1 MNVTRRPIP
10 PAASRQTAADSLR
23 AAMFAIAL
31 GLAASLSW
39 GIADFLGGIQSRRM
53 PVVAVVLGS
62 QLAGLV
68 LVVAIVAARGKGIPS
83 GDLVLYAALSSVGGI
98 VGLTAFYRALSI
110 GAMGVVAPLSSTAA
124 VIPLVVGIAT
134 GDRPSALQGAGVA
147 VAIVGVLLASREA
160 SEHGEAGVS
169 KGAGLALI
177 SAVGFGCFFL
187 AIDKA
192 SDSDVL
198 WAVCVNR
205 TVSVFLLGLA
215 LLVTRP
221 KLGLRP
227 ADMRTLAIVGTLDIL
242 ANGFF
247 ALAAT
252 KGLVSVVSVL
262 SSLYPVMTVILARYI
277 LKERLRGIQRIGAAL
292 ALAGA
297 ALISAGG

>member
-1 MNVTRRPIP
+1 
-10 PAASRQTAADSLR
+10 
-23 AAMFAIAL
+23 MFAIAL

-39 GIADFLGGIQSRRM
+39 GFADFLGGIQSRRM

-68 LVVAIVAARGKGIPS
+68 LVAAIVAVRGEGVPG
-83 GDLVLYAALSSVGGI
+83 GDFLIYASLSSVGGI
-98 VGLTAFYRALSI
+98 AGLTAFYKALSI
-110 GAMGVVAPLSSTAA
+110 GAMGVVAPLSSLAA
-124 VIPLVVGIAT
+124 AIPLVVGIAT

-160 SEHGEAGVS
+160 GEHGPGVA
-169 KGAGLALI
+169 KGAGFALL

-192 SDSDVL
+192 SDGDVL

-205 TVSVFLLGLA
+205 TVSVALLGLA

-221 KLGLRP
+221 KLGLRTP
-227 ADMRTLAIVGTLDIL
+227 DMRTLAIVGMLDIL

-252 KGLVSVVSVL
+252 KGLVSVVAVL
-262 SSLYPVMTVILARYI
+262 ASLYPVVTVALARVV
-277 LKERLRGIQRIGAAL
+277 LKERLRAIQRVGAAL
-292 ALAGA
+292 ALAGV
-297 ALISAGG
+297 ALISAAS

>member
-1 MNVTRRPIP
+1 V
-10 PAASRQTAADSLR
+10 L
-23 AAMFAIAL
+23 AIAL

-39 GIADFLGGIQSRRM
+39 GVADFFGGIQSRRM

-68 LVVAIVAARGKGIPS
+68 LVAAVVAARGEGMPG
-83 GDLVLYAALSSVGGI
+83 GDFVVYAALSSVGGI
-98 VGLTAFYRALSI
+98 VGLTAFYKALSI

-124 VIPLVVGIAT
+124 VIPLVVGLAT

-147 VAIVGVLLASREA
+147 VAIAGVLLASREA
-160 SEHGEAGVS
+160 GEHGGSVS
-169 KGAGLALI
+169 KGAGLALV

-205 TVSVFLLGLA
+205 TVSVCLLGLA
-215 LLVTRP
+215 LLATRP
-221 KLGLRP
+221 TLGLHP
-227 ADMRTLAIVGTLDIL
+227 ADMRMLALVGVLDIL
-242 ANGFF
+242 ANGLF

-262 SSLYPVMTVILARYI
+262 ASLYPVITVLLARVV
-277 LKERLRGIQRIGAAL
+277 LKERLRGVQRLGAVL

-297 ALISAGG
+297 ALISAG

>member
-1 MNVTRRPIP
+1 V
-10 PAASRQTAADSLR
+10 L
-23 AAMFAIAL
+23 AIAL

-39 GIADFLGGIQSRRM
+39 GVADFFGGIQSRRM

-68 LVVAIVAARGKGIPS
+68 LVAAIVAARGEGMPG
-83 GDLVLYAALSSVGGI
+83 GDFVIYAALSSVGGI
-98 VGLTAFYRALSI
+98 VGLTAFYKALSI

-124 VIPLVVGIAT
+124 VIPLVVGLAT
-134 GDRPSALQGAGVA
+134 GDRPSALQGIGVA
-147 VAIVGVLLASREA
+147 VAIAGVVLASREA
-160 SEHGEAGVS
+160 GEHGGSVS
-169 KGAGLALI
+169 KGAGLALV

-205 TVSVFLLGLA
+205 TVSVSLLGLA
-215 LLVTRP
+215 LLATRP
-221 KLGLRP
+221 TLGLQP
-227 ADMRTLAIVGTLDIL
+227 ADMRILALVGVLDIL
-242 ANGFF
+242 ANGLF

-262 SSLYPVMTVILARYI
+262 ASLYPVITVLLARVV
-277 LKERLRGIQRIGAAL
+277 LKERLQAVQRIGAAL

-297 ALISAGG
+297 ALISAG